1 MSFPSSIRRAARAFA
16 ATLLLSCALVR
27 PAAAVN
33 WTDIWYAVPEIGAG
47 YNFVQSDSFIFATFF
62 VHAVNLEPDW
72 YTGQMTLSAD
82 GTFWSGGLYR
92 TTGSYFGGPYIPG
105 QTNTVQVGNVKFTPT
120 SSISGVLEYN
130 VGAVSVTKTL
140 TRLTL
145 TSIALGGNYLGGVV
159 AIVTNC
165 NDPSQNGTFSAF
177 ITVTATQI
185 SNGPLTLDLGLQGAG
200 SCRFTGNYAQDGL
213 LTRIPDATYTCGTS
227 FTSSAL
233 VTQITSTAQG
243 IEGQWVAP
251 VGGGCQ
257 ENGYFSAVLK

>member
-1 MSFPSSIRRAARAFA
+1 MNVSSSVRRAARTIA
-16 ATLLLSCALVR
+16 AALLLSVSLVR

-72 YTGQMTLSAD
+72 YTGQMTANAD
-82 GTFWSGGLYR
+82 GSWSGGLYR
-92 TTGSYFGGPYIPG
+92 TTGSYFGGPYVPS

-120 SSISGVLEYN
+120 SSISGTLEYN
-130 VGAVSVTKTL
+130 VGAVTVSKVL
-140 TRLTL
+140 TRLSL
-145 TSIALGGNYLGGVV
+145 TSIALGGAYLGGVV

-165 NDPSQNGTFSAF
+165 NDASQNGSFS
-177 ITVTATQI
+177 TYMTLDATQI
-185 SNGPLTLDLGLQGAG
+185 SGGALTLDLGFQNGG
-200 SCRFTGNYAQDGL
+200 SCRFTGNYVQDGL
-213 LTRIPDATYTCGTS
+213 LTRIPSAAYTCSGA
-227 FTSSAL
+227 FSSTAL

-243 IEGQWVAP
+243 LEGQWVAP

-257 ENGYFSAVLK
+257 ENAYFSVVLK